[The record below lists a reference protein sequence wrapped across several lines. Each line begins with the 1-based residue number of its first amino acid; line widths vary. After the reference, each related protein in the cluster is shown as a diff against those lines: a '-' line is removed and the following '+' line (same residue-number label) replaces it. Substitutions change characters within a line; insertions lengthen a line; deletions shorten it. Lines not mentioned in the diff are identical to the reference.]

1 MTNTTIALMLTVA
14 LGVAI
19 AGVPQADAQST
30 LGGVKPQQ
38 NKIGGVA
45 KPPSALGGAS
55 THTYS
60 PPPPKPAPVVGTVNP
75 GSTGVAPTTTVNASG
90 QTATPHPAPITTSK
104 KSGAVVTSNMK
115 CSGGVCTSVVPKP

>member
-1 MTNTTIALMLTVA
+1 MNKTTTRLMLTVA
-14 LGVAI
+14 FSVAI

-45 KPPSALGGAS
+45 KPAPVVGGA
-55 THTYS
+55 TVHAYT
-60 PPPPKPAPVVGTVNP
+60 PTPPKPAPVVGTVKP
-75 GSTGVAPTTTVNASG
+75 GSTGVAPTTTVNALG
-90 QTATPHPAPITTSK
+90 QTSAPHPSPIATSK

-115 CSGGVCTSVVPKP
+115 CSGGACTSVVPKP